1 MSDTSIET
9 EEEPKKSSKLP
20 LILGVVFAL
29 VGGGGG
35 FFAAWSGL
43 IFGPEKSENAG
54 KEETPGASESLDIA
68 YVAIDPLVISLPNS
82 SSARHLKFRAHLEV
96 PLGSEEAVGKVVP
109 RVVDVLNSYLRALEP
124 SMLED
129 PAALARLRAQMLRR
143 VQVVTGPGKV
153 RDLLIMEFVLT

>member
-1 MSDTSIET
+1 MSDTATEI

-20 LILGVVFAL
+20 LILGAVLAL

-35 FFAAWSGL
+35 FFAAWSGM
-43 IFGPEKSENAG
+43 IFGPEETESAA
-54 KEETPGASESLDIA
+54 KEETSVESESLDIA
-68 YVAIDPLVISLPNS
+68 YVAVDPLVISLPNS

-96 PLGSEEAVGKVVP
+96 PLGSEEAVEKVVP

-129 PAALARLRAQMLRR
+129 PSALARLRAQMLRR
-143 VQVVTGPGKV
+143 VQVVAGPGKV